1 MDAKKLARL
10 LLILFVLVIAWGT
23 RSRAVQH
30 LNIDYDED
38 DYTRAA
44 QEYAHLI
51 RTSNWSGFLETNYRP
66 EHPPLAK
73 IVMGM
78 SLLTAP
84 EKDLIA
90 DRPTSSEPNRYLPRV
105 LLKPER
111 TVNAVFG

>member
-1 MDAKKLARL
+1 MKNYQLPLRIL
-10 LLILFVLVIAWGT
+10 SIVVVLIIAGMT
-23 RSRAVQH
+23 RARAVQH
-30 LNIDYDED
+30 LNIDFDED

-44 QEYAHLI
+44 QEFAHLI

-73 IVMGM
+73 IVMGI

-90 DRPTSSEPNRYLPRV
+90 DRPTSDRKSV
-105 LLKPER
+105 
-111 TVNAVFG
+111 V